1 MDGSGETLMR
11 ARTAFMGKDVEFF
24 ASMRFVAD
32 LADKDRVQAVL
43 SGGAV
48 DRQFHPHQ
56 KDQLPAW
63 TEGRLLDW
71 YFSHDKVKATSV
83 SQQTLSPR

>member
-1 MDGSGETLMR
+1 
-11 ARTAFMGKDVEFF
+11 
-24 ASMRFVAD
+24 
-32 LADKDRVQAVL
+32 VQSVL

-63 TEGRLLDW
+63 SDGKLLDW
-71 YFSHDKVKATSV
+71 WLAPARIEANSAAR
-83 SQQTLSPR
+83 QTLSPD

>member
-1 MDGSGETLMR
+1 MMTKCNR
-11 ARTAFMGKDVEFF
+11 
-24 ASMRFVAD
+24 
-32 LADKDRVQAVL
+32 VL

-63 TEGRLLDW
+63 SDGKLLNW
-71 YFSHDKVKATSV
+71 WLAPARIEENSAAR
-83 SQQTLSPR
+83 QTLAPQ

>member
-1 MDGSGETLMR
+1 MR
-11 ARTAFMGKDVEFF
+11 ARTSFMSDEVEFF

-32 LADKDRVQAVL
+32 MGDPDRVQSVL

-48 DRQFHPHQ
+48 DRQFHPNQ

-63 TEGRLLDW
+63 SEGRLLDW
-71 YFSHDKVKATSV
+71 WLSAAKIEAHSV
-83 SQQTLSPR
+83 ASQMLTPE